1 MNNPLEVNQLNQ
13 LIASNIPN
21 SKYKII
27 GEINNLKN
35 SHGHFFLVLKDDSDC
50 INCVLWKSKAHLLEE
65 PLNDGD
71 KIIVEGKISYYCATG
86 NVSFIIDK
94 IISIEGTGKFYKL
107 YQKYQ
112 KKFEDLGYFN
122 KDIKLILPEFISNVL
137 LITSETGAAIQD
149 FFYNIKKNKSLL
161 NYDICNVTVQGKN
174 CPKNLI
180 KKLKLLDKEG
190 KLKKYDLI
198 IITRGGGS
206 FEDLFGFSKPKL
218 IEYMYE
224 FKHPVLSA
232 IGHVVDNPLLDR
244 VADFSTPTPS
254 LAGQFII
261 DHNKSYI
268 TILKND
274 LDIMKNKMRHH
285 IDEYKSKITE
295 IKDNLSK
302 HLLFLERTKITF
314 EENIKNMMN
323 NKLRMIEE
331 YLNKLKRMEA
341 NEEIIFLFGSKKL
354 NNINKIIKKLE
365 NNRSIR
371 IISGNKKILIKNY
384 DYEIY
389 DNSVKTLSE

>member
-1 MNNPLEVNQLNQ
+1 MNNPIEVNQLNK

-21 SKYKII
+21 SKYRII
-27 GEINNLKN
+27 GEVNNLKN
-35 SHGHFFLVLKDDSDC
+35 SHGHLFFILKDDTDC
-50 INCVLWKSKAHLLEE
+50 INSVIWKGKSYLIEE
-65 PLNDGD
+65 PLNNGD
-71 KIIVEGKISYYCATG
+71 KIIVEGKISYYCASG
-86 NVSFIIDK
+86 NVNFIIDK
-94 IISIEGTGKFYKL
+94 IISVEGTGKFFKL

-122 KDIKLILPEFISNVL
+122 KDRKLILPEYISNIL
-137 LITSETGAAIQD
+137 LVTSETGAAIQD

-161 NYDICNVTVQGKN
+161 NYDICNVKVQGKD

-180 KKLKLLDKEG
+180 KKLKELNKEDG
-190 KLKKYDLI
+190 LKKYDLI

-218 IEYMYE
+218 IEYVYN
-224 FKHPVLSA
+224 FKYPVLSA
-232 IGHVVDNPLLDR
+232 IGHAVDNPLLDS

-274 LDIMKNKMRHH
+274 LDILKNKLGHS
-285 IDEYKSKITE
+285 IDEYNSKISE

-302 HLLFLERTKITF
+302 NLIFLERTKITF
-314 EENIKNMMN
+314 EENIKNLME
-323 NKLRMIEE
+323 NKLNLIEE
-331 YLNKLKRMEA
+331 YLSKLKKMESG
-341 NEEIIFLFGSKKL
+341 EEITILFGSKKL
-354 NNINKIIKKLE
+354 NNFNKILKKIE

-371 IISGNKKILIKNY
+371 IIAGNKKIIIKNY
-384 DYEIY
+384 EYEIY
-389 DNSVKTLSE
+389 DNLIKKI